1 MNKFIIIKVI
11 KMTITKQELINKIN
25 EVIEEIEQSQLNLIG
40 SLQDE
45 LEENSDASKD
55 ELERLL
61 RDVQTELDNQHDNF
75 VRY

>member
-1 MNKFIIIKVI
+1 
-11 KMTITKQELINKIN
+11 MTTKQKTKIEIK

-55 ELERLL
+55 ELVRLL
-61 RDVQTELDNQHDNF
+61 RDVQTELDNQHDIF
-75 VRY
+75 VRI

>member
-1 MNKFIIIKVI
+1 
-11 KMTITKQELINKIN
+11 MTTKQKTKIEIK

-55 ELERLL
+55 ELVRLL
-61 RDVQTELDNQHDNF
+61 RDVQTELYNQHDIF
-75 VRY
+75 VRI